1 MNKLFLGYTFL
12 LLFAFT
18 FQQYDV
24 DLSKLGNN
32 AIFTDLNNCISHED
46 ETTCSTVSMTSGVYQ
61 CCRVQTTIQTYN
73 TYYGSYYSG
82 TPTDFCSAWV
92 SFDYTDAQIKEVQRS
107 YQEANTFL
115 SLIYGYHIPK
125 IKMTFICPKKT
136 VTFNYGEGSFTD
148 EEKAIMRDE
157 NYCLR
162 LYYEGLYLLD
172 YAHTIVGSNSKTIT
186 KDMCM
191 NGKTLPSSGNSCAY
205 ASFNFKLSGGT
216 TKKIST
222 CVLVSSTA
230 YESKSLDK
238 LLEEDFAKFTKLDG
252 EHVSSFDAEIANK
265 NGNVLK
271 YDSLTKTVTTKNTK
285 NTDNNA
291 RRLGESLLILYS
303 LLLILF

>member
-1 MNKLFLGYTFL
+1 
-12 LLFAFT
+12 
-18 FQQYDV
+18 
-24 DLSKLGNN
+24 
-32 AIFTDLNNCISHED
+32 
-46 ETTCSTVSMTSGVYQ
+46 MTSGVYQ
-61 CCRVQTTIQTYN
+61 CCRVQTTIQ
-73 TYYGSYYSG
+73 YYDGSSYSG
-82 TPTDFCSAWV
+82 GTSRDFCSAWV
-92 SFDYTDAQIKEVQRS
+92 SFDYTDAQIEEVQRS

-271 YDSLTKTVTTKNTK
+271 YDSLTKTVTTE